1 MEQSSS
7 CESLTT
13 SANEQ
18 AAKALWLEE
27 RRLEHERSS
36 KNRRRSLVAAEADT
50 KPDEPDDASLK
61 KEWLRRRRAEHE
73 TALKQRRSSSAV
85 DDSAPLVDASLLEMP
100 TERELYLRQIAE
112 QRSMSERERQRMVA
126 EEERPGMAP
135 LVDPSLLEMPSER
148 ELYLRAIAEQR
159 SVSQRERQRMST
171 DAARR
176 PSLME
181 DEEPDDDDEE
191 YPFNDCYAKA
201 EMLSGNF
208 YPSFGYP
215 SFEDQDT
222 SRGDSTTDAPTEN
235 GEDNMNELEA
245 LEALRLHH
253 GMKLTRSPSGSSS
266 SSSNHQQRAG
276 SPRGRRGSRGMGSTN
291 RVAPFMPPHGEGRDA
306 GGGAER
312 LFDYVP
318 SLPASLD
325 RPRMVAHLQ
334 EIEPPGPNV
343 PNLAFQQRGDGEAP
357 IDGLWSPAS
366 SPGRVLRLED
376 ITIIKGR

>member
-100 TERELYLRQIAE
+100 TERELYLRQIMSSRC
-112 QRSMSERERQRMVA
+112 RSASGSGWWRRWSGPA
-126 EEERPGMAP
+126 AP

-181 DEEPDDDDEE
+181 DEEPDEEEEEE

-235 GEDNMNELEA
+235 GEDSMNELEA

>member
-135 LVDPSLLEMPSER
+135 LVDPSLL
-148 ELYLRAIAEQR
+148 
-159 SVSQRERQRMST
+159 
-171 DAARR
+171 
-176 PSLME
+176 
-181 DEEPDDDDEE
+181 
-191 YPFNDCYAKA
+191 
-201 EMLSGNF
+201 
-208 YPSFGYP
+208 
-215 SFEDQDT
+215 
-222 SRGDSTTDAPTEN
+222 
-235 GEDNMNELEA
+235 
-245 LEALRLHH
+245 
-253 GMKLTRSPSGSSS
+253 
-266 SSSNHQQRAG
+266 
-276 SPRGRRGSRGMGSTN
+276 
-291 RVAPFMPPHGEGRDA
+291 
-306 GGGAER
+306 
-312 LFDYVP
+312 
-318 SLPASLD
+318 AS
-325 RPRMVAHLQ
+325 A
-334 EIEPPGPNV
+334 
-343 PNLAFQQRGDGEAP
+343 
-357 IDGLWSPAS
+357 
-366 SPGRVLRLED
+366 
-376 ITIIKGR
+376 